1 MKNVNLKK
9 LIIPN
14 IPYVL
19 FIYLFD
25 KLSQVFRLSPGADM
39 SAKFLSLGQ
48 GFTVAFEN
56 ALPSVHPLDLLI
68 RQRDILA
75 MCMNCQYI

>member
-25 KLSQVFRLSPGADM
+25 KLSQVFRLSPGAD
-39 SAKFLSLGQ
+39 LSLI
-48 GFTVAFEN
+48 
-56 ALPSVHPLDLLI
+56 HI
-68 RQRDILA
+68 
-75 MCMNCQYI
+75 

>member
-25 KLSQVFRLSPGADM
+25 TALTTAAALSCGKMTA
-39 SAKFLSLGQ
+39 FLKN
-48 GFTVAFEN
+48 EK
-56 ALPSVHPLDLLI
+56 
-68 RQRDILA
+68 
-75 MCMNCQYI
+75 